1 MSLQYFINI
10 INNTATEFINTDK
23 KKNSLQKT
31 VLPDKYLNSLDKKY
45 FINTS
50 RRIYFLHIIE
60 LFVYHILLFL
70 FVIIILYITISP
82 LFHTKKLKD
91 VINIFLISVV
101 PSIYSYMNT
110 NNSWNHYVI
119 GNIISA
125 FVAYFVIKYLKKYL
139 HYIILQTII
148 IIGSFMF
155 MILFNSID
163 ITGLT
168 YGLIGYDLVDKIG
181 YDGYVNKWI
190 IYVIVSFI
198 ILKIILYLND
208 VLFTYINNMK

>member
-10 INNTATEFINTDK
+10 VNNAATEFMDTDK
-23 KKNSLQKT
+23 KIFFLKKT
-31 VLPDKYLNSLDKKY
+31 VLPYKYLNSLDKKY
-45 FINTS
+45 FIN
-50 RRIYFLHIIE
+50 RVIIE
-60 LFVYHILLFL
+60 LFYYHILLFL
-70 FVIIILYITISP
+70 LVIIILYLTITF
-82 LFHTKKLKD
+82 LFQKNKIRN
-91 VINIFLISVV
+91 VIDIFLISVV
-101 PSIYSYMNT
+101 PSIYSYMNS

-125 FVAYFVIKYLKKYL
+125 FVAYFVIRYLKKYL
-139 HYIILQTII
+139 HYIVLQFII
-148 IIGSFMF
+148 ILASFMF

-163 ITGLT
+163 IAGLT

-198 ILKIILYLND
+198 ILKIVLYLND
-208 VLFTYINNMK
+208 TLFTYINNMK

>member
-45 FINTS
+45 FIN
-50 RRIYFLHIIE
+50 RVIIE
-60 LFVYHILLFL
+60 LIVYHILLFL

>member
-10 INNTATEFINTDK
+10 VNNAATEFISIDK
-23 KKNSLQKT
+23 QNFFLQKT
-31 VLPDKYLNSLDKKY
+31 ILPNKYLNTLDKKY
-45 FINTS
+45 FIN
-50 RRIYFLHIIE
+50 RVIIE

-70 FVIIILYITISP
+70 IVIIILYITISP

-91 VINIFLISVV
+91 IINIFLISIV
-101 PSIYSYMNT
+101 PSIYSYMNSS
-110 NNSWNHYVI
+110 NSWNHYVI

-125 FVAYFVIKYLKKYL
+125 FVAYFVIRYLKKYL
-139 HYIILQTII
+139 HYIILQFII
-148 IIGSFMF
+148 IIGSFML

-163 ITGLT
+163 IAGLT

-208 VLFTYINNMK
+208 ALFTYINNTT